1 MNCIKN
7 TQQVFQITM
16 YCNDIWLEIFKY
28 AGNDELFHLKHTSHQ
43 LKELID
49 IHCRLYNINI
59 LHPKDFFKMIINRQD
74 FEGYRY
80 KDFIH
85 VKFVKDMFMLTT
97 KDLKD
102 VHVEYISNF
111 NYDSAFPE
119 DREYLGTERLIP
131 SYHINYVIDIAFA
144 KYKSTRN
151 FMALN
156 FIIRLDECEY
166 DYRCDKLVYELS
178 KYGLSLRNSNMCES
192 YINTGSG
199 LFGETLEEVVE
210 IKREMDFLYKY
221 TDYKTILKELLDYCE
236 DDFMSDSRPVV
247 YNLCMLYEDAKLE
260 AVTKWRKENE
270 KCVLTNLPKRILE
283 KL

>member
-1 MNCIKN
+1 MKCIKN
-7 TQQVFQITM
+7 THQVFQNTM
-16 YCNDIWLEIFKY
+16 YCNDIWLEIFKH

-49 IHCRLYNINI
+49 IHCRLYNIDI
-59 LHPKDFFKMIINRQD
+59 LHPKDYFKMIINRQD

-131 SYHINYVIDIAFA
+131 SYHINDVTDIAFA

-156 FIIRLDECEY
+156 FLVCLDECEY

-260 AVTKWRKENE
+260 AVTKWKKENE
-270 KCVLTNLPKRILE
+270 KCVLTNLPKRISE